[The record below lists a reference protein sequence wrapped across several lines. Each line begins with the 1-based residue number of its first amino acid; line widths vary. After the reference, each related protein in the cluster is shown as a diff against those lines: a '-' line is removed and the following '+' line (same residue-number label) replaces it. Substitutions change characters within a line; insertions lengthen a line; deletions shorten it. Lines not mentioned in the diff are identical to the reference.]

1 MYVLSVTWYK
11 SGSYKYFAIS
21 LYKRLFMFRLL
32 GTPPPIPPPRTHTL
46 EPPWGLLPWI
56 NSCLRLC
63 AFPLL
68 RFSCF
73 HSFTLVALQ
82 LSTPARCQSAD
93 VTEPVVCGEAR
104 PLVCDGDTPSVT
116 VSASSQQ
123 QQTPWTAQ
131 DSCTGGCYY
140 VSYWVLEYII
150 PLLCGRVSW

>member
-1 MYVLSVTWYK
+1 MYVLTISRTSTKVGHVILLLQHCTSVCIE
-11 SGSYKYFAIS
+11 AV
-21 LYKRLFMFRLL
+21 LR
-32 GTPPPIPPPRTHTL
+32 PPSL
-46 EPPWGLLPWI
+46 EPLEAFPWI
-56 NSCLRLC
+56 NSCLRPC
-63 AFPLL
+63 PFPLS
-68 RFSCF
+68 RFYCF
-73 HSFTLVALQ
+73 SSFTLVALQ
-82 LSTPARCQSAD
+82 LVSTPAAGQSAD
-93 VTEPVVCGEAR
+93 VTAPVVCGDAR

>member
-1 MYVLSVTWYK
+1 MSRGAKVGHINLLLHHCTSVCIE
-11 SGSYKYFAIS
+11 A
-21 LYKRLFMFRLL
+21 MFE
-32 GTPPPIPPPRTHTL
+32 TPPPHIGAP
-46 EPPWGLLPWI
+46 EALPWI
-56 NSCLRLC
+56 NSCLRPC
-63 AFPLL
+63 PFPLS
-68 RFSCF
+68 RFYCF
-73 HSFTLVALQ
+73 SSFTLVALQ
-82 LSTPARCQSAD
+82 LVSTPAAGQSAD
-93 VTEPVVCGEAR
+93 VTAPVVCGDAR

>member
-1 MYVLSVTWYK
+1 MFCLCHVVQKWVILIFCYIIVRQ
-11 SGSYKYFAIS
+11 FA
-21 LYKRLFMFRLL
+21 LRLCLR
-32 GTPPPIPPPRTHTL
+32 PPPPHIGAP
-46 EPPWGLLPWI
+46 EALPWI
-56 NSCLRLC
+56 NSCLRPC
-63 AFPLL
+63 PFPLS
-68 RFSCF
+68 RFYCF
-73 HSFTLVALQ
+73 SSFTLVALQ
-82 LSTPARCQSAD
+82 LVSTPAVGQSAD
-93 VTEPVVCGEAR
+93 VTAPVVCGDAR